1 MKRILTVLFVAAALA
16 PAFMQAKYICVEGL
30 EGEGSFT
37 EVYKDKEACRK
48 YCKGGATIC
57 QEAAEET
64 AVNTEEV
71 D

>member
-1 MKRILTVLFVAAALA
+1 MKRILGALFVVSALISASAA
-16 PAFMQAKYICVEGL
+16 AKYICTIGL

-37 EVYKDKEACRK
+37 EVYKNREECKKFCR
-48 YCKGGATIC
+48 GDATIC
-57 QEAAEET
+57 EETGEET